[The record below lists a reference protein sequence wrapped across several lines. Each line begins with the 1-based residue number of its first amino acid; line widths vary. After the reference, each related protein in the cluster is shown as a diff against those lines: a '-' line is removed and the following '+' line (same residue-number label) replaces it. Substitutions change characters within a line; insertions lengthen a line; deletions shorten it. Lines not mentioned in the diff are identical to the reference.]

1 MKSASK
7 YGRKTCLS
15 TAVCRGLVL
24 LGFIVVLLL
33 QDVQPAP
40 AQTRL
45 SDLVEVQN
53 AQSRELIGYGLVT
66 GLDRSGDRTTG
77 TRGSVFTVQSVAN
90 MLENFGITVD
100 PERLRTRNVAAV
112 MVTARLSPFHA
123 AGSQIDVT
131 VSSLGDASSL
141 QGGILLQTPLMDPD
155 NQDIFVKAQ
164 GALIVGGLTAEN
176 SETRVTRNQ
185 TLTATVP
192 GGGLVEGN
200 LTFNHNTNMP
210 LGLVLRNPNLT
221 NARRIAEAIN
231 NGFDEDLAWVNH
243 SGLVQVMWPEAFRA
257 PENANIFVS
266 IIMEQSIQVDTPA
279 RVVINERTGTIVAG
293 GNVRI
298 DEVMVSHGNVSV
310 RTQVQ
315 PFVVQPNPFAGGET
329 VVGEIPRV
337 EISEEAAQTLVLA
350 DDTNVQQLAASLN
363 SLGLSP
369 RDIIAIFQA
378 IDRAGALRGQL
389 IVM

>member
-1 MKSASK
+1 MLEK
-7 YGRKTCLS
+7 
-15 TAVCRGLVL
+15 
-24 LGFIVVLLL
+24 
-33 QDVQPAP
+33 
-40 AQTRL
+40 
-45 SDLVEVQN
+45 
-53 AQSRELIGYGLVT
+53 
-66 GLDRSGDRTTG
+66 
-77 TRGSVFTVQSVAN
+77 
-90 MLENFGITVD
+90 LENFGITVD

-337 EISEEAAQTLVLA
+337 EISEEAAQTLVLG

>member
-1 MKSASK
+1 MKSVHLH
-7 YGRKTCLS
+7 RHQ
-15 TAVCRGLVL
+15 AVNVKAACQGLVL

-33 QDVQPAP
+33 QDVQPAL

-45 SDLVEVQN
+45 SDLVEVQHAHN
-53 AQSRELIGYGLVT
+53 KELIGYGLVT

-123 AGSQIDVT
+123 PGSAIDVT

-141 QGGILLQTPLMDPD
+141 QGGILLQTPLFDPD
-155 NQDIFVKAQ
+155 NQDVYVKAQ
-164 GALIVGGLTAEN
+164 GPLIVGGLTAEV

-185 TLTATVP
+185 TLSATIP
-192 GGGLVEGN
+192 GGGIVEAN
-200 LTFNHNTNMP
+200 LNFALNTNMP
-210 LGLVLRNPNLT
+210 LGLVLRQPNLT
-221 NARRIAEAIN
+221 NARRIAEVIN
-231 NGFDEDLAWVNH
+231 TAFDEDLAWVNH
-243 SGLVQVMWPEAFRA
+243 SGLVQVTWPAAFRNA
-257 PENANIFVS
+257 ENANIFLS
-266 IIMEQSIQVDTPA
+266 IIMEQEIRVDTPA

-293 GNVRI
+293 GAVRI
-298 DEVMVSHGNVSV
+298 GEVMVSHGNVSV

-329 VVGEIPRV
+329 VVGEVPRV

-350 DDTNVQQLAASLN
+350 EDTNVQQLAASLN